1 MLPVL
6 WSLCAAAVAFAD
18 AGASGGSCGS
28 PPAAV
33 AATPVAGQPRADR
46 TWPSAVQPFRGAS
59 GGGARALVGAAA
71 DDAAAFAGV
80 GLLVALRAEGHAHVA
95 CSATL
100 VAPDVLLTAA
110 HCLPASMA
118 ADGWLRP
125 AQALTR
131 LLWVSATRP
140 FPLGRQRTYEAVAG
154 ATLPGYDPEF
164 WRLYEAP
171 LIERCPR
178 TAHEREVLAAYERAC
193 GDGDRLFEAQQR
205 LRCLTAL
212 PPALQRAL
220 GFADADWSARD
231 VALLFLDRPVTGVAP
246 VRIAQG
252 SDASPPAPEGAPV
265 TVVGYGWSERTPSPA
280 WLFVHPWGT
289 RRKSSA
295 TVFAVGNH
303 QLQLEEDA
311 PVCYGDSGGPV
322 LRRAEDGAAEVVGVS
337 SAMLPRGARL
347 CGPHATYM
355 RADAVRPWVQA
366 TMAAACRDGRRSAAG
381 CAASGAGW

>member
-1 MLPVL
+1 MLPL
-6 WSLCAAAVAFAD
+6 FSLVCAALVACAD
-18 AGASGGSCGS
+18 AGAPGELEGPTG
-28 PPAAV
+28 V
-33 AATPVAGQPRADR
+33 AARPLEAGRVGGA
-46 TWPSAVQPFRGAS
+46 WPDAARPSGPFV

-71 DDAAAFAGV
+71 DEASAFTGV
-80 GLLVALRAEGHAHVA
+80 GLLVALRTEGHAHVA
-95 CSATL
+95 CTATL

-110 HCLPASMA
+110 HCLPASMG

-125 AQALTR
+125 AQGLTR
-131 LLWVSATRP
+131 LFWASATRP

-154 ATLPGYDPEF
+154 ATLPGYDPNF
-164 WRLYEAP
+164 WRLYEVP

-178 TAHEREVLAAYERAC
+178 TAHEREVLAAYELAC
-193 GDGDRLFEAQQR
+193 GDGDRLFEAQDR

-231 VALLFLDRPVTGVAP
+231 VGLLFLDRPVVGVSP
-246 VRIAQG
+246 VRIASG
-252 SDASPPAPEGAPV
+252 TAASPPAPEGASV

-289 RRKSSA
+289 RRTSAA
-295 TVFAVGNH
+295 TVFAVGKQ
-303 QLQLEEDA
+303 QLQLEEA
-311 PVCYGDSGGPV
+311 SPVCYGDSGGPV
-322 LRRAEDGAAEVVGVS
+322 LHLAADGATEVVGVS
-337 SAMLPRGARL
+337 SAMLPRRARL

-355 RADAVRPWVQA
+355 RADAVRSWVEA

-381 CAASGAGW
+381 CAASATSW